1 MKTLMIDMDDVIT
14 NGNFNKYIEE
24 FMNIKIDMTK
34 ITNYEY
40 VQDLVKSKKEE
51 FWKYVEN
58 KDLYKGAPLFKD
70 CYEVLKKLNDKY
82 DLYIVTSYLWTDVID
97 ISGKN
102 LGYKYYY
109 LKEMLPF
116 INPSKYIFT
125 TNKNLLNFD
134 IKIDDKITNLEG
146 ADIKILFNRWHN
158 INKKYDKNIIR
169 VNNWKEIEE
178 VLL

>member
-14 NGNFNKYIEE
+14 SGNFTKYIEE
-24 FMNIKIDMTK
+24 FMKININMNE

-40 VQDLVKSKKEE
+40 VQDLVEPKKEE

-58 KDLYKGAPLFKD
+58 KDLYKGAPLFED
-70 CYEVLKKLNDKY
+70 CYRVLEKLNKKY
-82 DLYIVTSYLWTDVID
+82 DIYIVTSYLWDDVID

-116 INPSKYIFT
+116 IDPSKYIFT
-125 TNKNLLNFD
+125 TNKKLLKFD
-134 IKIDDKITNLEG
+134 IKLDDKYDNLENS
-146 ADIKILFNRWHN
+146 DTKILFNSWHN
-158 INKKYDKNIIR
+158 KDIEYRDTIR

-178 VLL
+178 ILL